1 MSDTR
6 PEIFQGNDMAGR
18 PTDYNK
24 DIQAKADAYA
34 EGGFVDCGDVVPSRA
49 GLALE
54 LGISRTTLAN
64 WEKHPEFLVTLD
76 RIAYL
81 QERIS
86 LNGGLRGELNSTIV
100 KLLLANHGY
109 SDKVQ
114 QDNISTDGS
123 VAPTRI
129 VIEAAK

>member
-1 MSDTR
+1 
-6 PEIFQGNDMAGR
+6 MAGR

-34 EGGFVDCGDVVPSRA
+34 EGGFVDCGDVVPSRVA
-49 GLALE
+49 LALE
-54 LGISRTTLAN
+54 LGVSRTTLAN
-64 WEKHPEFLVTLD
+64 WEKHPEFLATLD

-123 VAPTRI
+123 IAPTRI
-129 VIEAAK
+129 VIEAATKES